1 MGKKDKELA
10 ENKKENDELHAKKKK
25 WSVKRFILI
34 FLQALC
40 GTIIG
45 ICFFVYHLSAQ
56 VQVRVEEG
64 GTYTESFVPSIKDIL
79 TPYFES
85 DIYHKN
91 LRANAASIIR
101 YVTIR
106 EQMEI
111 DGKYAKNK
119 IINVGEFANRLSR
132 SSYDGPEVSYYLDD
146 LIRWGQR
153 VYNDKGASS
162 SYKFYTVGEYCD
174 FFGLER
180 NLEKFPDAESF
191 DDPYT
196 SFETLSNEFKTI
208 DGKNIEAYVDNEA
221 DYQTIVSNV
230 QKTISDLYINYIEYV
245 KDSEIYKEG
254 NTNVKYAIVM
264 TKDNARTLYTN
275 VSRINKGASDTKIKS
290 VFSEFD
296 QRIYAVPGNVYD
308 PYPTEANTTPL
319 VYDEIGDLVTQN
331 YAYAYP
337 EDTQIWIAIDE
348 KLPVTDVFSTNKFAL
363 ENTAKQ
369 IPWIVSLGAFSM
381 VAFLALGVVI
391 ISGEKKLYAGEEGKK
406 LLGRF
411 EKIPLEIGVLSVTLL
426 VMLLYFCESITIN
439 ELDYRLSEDYWASF
453 YSSGFLVFVDIVI
466 ALVFT
471 YGFIRRII
479 CKNLLE
485 GSIYSLLSPF
495 IKRFTIRL
503 RRWGWRVYDSAGVAI
518 RTWLGYILFLLFNV
532 FLGCMIFFGEKPLLS
547 FAALFAFDLII
558 GIMLFNRNWERKK
571 IIDGIRAISGGE
583 YDYKIDDIKVHG
595 DNRDLAAAVN
605 DIGKGLGKA
614 VEISTKDEKL
624 KADLITNVSHDIKT
638 PLTSIINYVDLL
650 KRENIEDE
658 RIRKYIRVLDEKSQ
672 RLKQLTFDLVEAS
685 KITSGNISIDLIR
698 IDFCE
703 FVKQAKGEFEDKFN
717 EKNLNLVVNAP
728 KEPIYIM
735 ADPRHMWRVIENL
748 FNNVYKYAM
757 PETRVYLDLVTLNED
772 DKRKVVFALK
782 NISGQQLNIPA
793 DELTERFIR
802 GDVSR
807 STEGSGLGLSIA
819 KSLTNAQKGDFEIYL
834 DGDLFKVT
842 LTFDTCS

>member
-1 MGKKDKELA
+1 MAKKDKGLA
-10 ENKKENDELHAKKKK
+10 KKTKEIDELHLKKKK
-25 WSVKRFILI
+25 WSSKRFFLI

-56 VQVRVEEG
+56 VQVRIEEG
-64 GTYTESFVPSIKDIL
+64 THSESIVPSIKDIM

-85 DIYHKN
+85 SIYTTN
-91 LRANAASIIR
+91 LRSSASSILR

-106 EQMEI
+106 EQMEM

-119 IINVGEFANRLSR
+119 IINVGEFANRLSQAPF
-132 SSYDGPEVSYYLDD
+132 DGPEVSYYLDD

-162 SYKFYTVGEYCD
+162 SYKFYTLGEYCD
-174 FFGLER
+174 FFGIER
-180 NLEKFPDAESF
+180 NLEKFPNYDSF
-191 DDPYT
+191 DEPYT

-208 DGKNIEAYVDNEA
+208 DGKNIEAYVDNES

-230 QKTISDLYINYIEYV
+230 QKTISDLYINYMEYA

-254 NTNVKYAIVM
+254 NTNIKYAIVM
-264 TKDNARTLYTN
+264 TKDNARTMYTN
-275 VSRINKGASDTKIKS
+275 VSKINKGASDTKIKS
-290 VFSEFD
+290 VFSEYE

-308 PYPTEANTTPL
+308 PFPKSENTTPL
-319 VYDEIGDLVTQN
+319 EYSDIGGLVTQN

-337 EDTQIWIAIDE
+337 EDTQIWIALDTN
-348 KLPVTDVFSTNKFAL
+348 LPVSDIFSTNKFAI

-381 VAFLALGVVI
+381 VAFLALGVAIV
-391 ISGEKKLYAGEEGKK
+391 SGEKKVYSGEDGKK
-406 LLGRF
+406 LLSKF
-411 EKIPLEIGVLSVTLL
+411 DKLPLEIGFLSVALL
-426 VMLLYFCESITIN
+426 LLLLYFCESITIN
-439 ELDYRLSEDYWASF
+439 EFDYRFSEDYWASF
-453 YSSGFLVFVDIVI
+453 YSSGVLVFIDIIV
-466 ALVFT
+466 ALVVI

-485 GSIYSLLSPF
+485 GSIYSLLSPVLS
-495 IKRFTIRL
+495 KFTIRI

-518 RTWLGYILFLLFNV
+518 RTWLGYILFLMFNV
-532 FLGCMIFFGEKPLLS
+532 FWGCMIFFGESPLVS
-547 FAALFAFDLII
+547 FAVLFAFDVVI

-571 IIDGIRAISGGE
+571 IIDGIRAISAGE

-685 KITSGNISIDLIR
+685 KITSGNISIDLIK

-703 FVKQAKGEFEDKFN
+703 FVKQTTGEFEDKFN
-717 EKNLNLVVNAP
+717 EKKLNLVVNVP
-728 KEPIYIM
+728 NDPLYIM

-757 PETRVYLDLVTLNED
+757 PDTRVYLDLVSIKDT
-772 DKRKVVFALK
+772 DKNTVVFALK

-819 KSLTNAQKGDFEIYL
+819 KSLPNAPQGEFEIYL
-834 DGDLFKVT
+834 DGDLFNVS
-842 LTFDTCS
+842 LTFDEAL